1 MEDQAKALAATESDP
16 KARRQRLVTERL
28 RLRQELSV
36 PRLRQFKAWLE
47 SQQAVHGGPVLPKSP
62 MGAAITY
69 LLNQWDALCVYTTDG
84 DLEIDNNFAERTP
97 RRIAIGRANWTFL
110 GSDTGGHTAAVLFSF
125 IATCDRH
132 GVNVFDYLRDVLAR
146 ISAHPMNRLDE
157 LLPDRWPSAPAAVN
171 PN

>member
-16 KARRQRLVTERL
+16 KARRQKLVAERL

-36 PRLRQFKAWLE
+36 PRLAQFKAYLE
-47 SQQAVHGGPVLPKSP
+47 SQQAAHGGPVLPKSP

-84 DLEIDNNFAERTP
+84 DLEIDNNFAERTL
-97 RRIAIGRANWTFL
+97 RRIAIGRSNWTFL
-110 GSDTGGHTAAVLFSF
+110 GSDTGGHTAAILFSL

-132 GVNVFDYLRDVLAR
+132 GVNVFDYLRDVLTR
-146 ISAHPMNRLDE
+146 IAAHNSTRLAE
-157 LLPDRWPSAPAAVN
+157 LLPTCWHPAPAVI
-171 PN
+171 PD